1 MSFVW
6 VWEKIDRVITAPHCI
21 FSSPM
26 RTRPLLR
33 QWPASLSTLSA
44 GDIPTRLWPNFLS
57 RMRGRH
63 HHQRNC
69 CRGVS
74 GLLRSRYSRTHH
86 ETVDFLKNAC
96 TRHPIHTLKYRCGLA
111 VFTRKRCIFLTRG
124 QFWPSDIVVACICLC
139 LCVCAYVRQPWACP
153 RDNLWPIQARI
164 IPNLDQR
171 CKMPLLNPLL
181 FGEWLTLTSKAK
193 IYPILSV
200 STP

>member
-33 QWPASLSTLSA
+33 QWPASMSTLSA

-111 VFTRKRCIFLTRG
+111 VFTRKRCIFFNPRPVLAFGYCR
-124 QFWPSDIVVACICLC
+124 CLHLSVSVC
-139 LCVCAYVRQPWACP
+139 LCVRAS
-153 RDNLWPIQARI
+153 
-164 IPNLDQR
+164 
-171 CKMPLLNPLL
+171 
-181 FGEWLTLTSKAK
+181 TLS
-193 IYPILSV
+193 LS
-200 STP
+200 TR